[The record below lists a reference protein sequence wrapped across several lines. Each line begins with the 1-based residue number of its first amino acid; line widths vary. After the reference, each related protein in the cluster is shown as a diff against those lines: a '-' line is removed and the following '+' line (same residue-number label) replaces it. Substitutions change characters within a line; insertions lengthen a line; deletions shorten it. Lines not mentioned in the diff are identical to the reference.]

1 MLVGVF
7 VLRILFAARLEAVK
21 NPITFVKAGMQLPDH
36 EFTVAGDGSL
46 RKQCELLASGANNVK
61 FLGWVNSDA
70 IRRLMEETDVFCQLD
85 NIENI
90 WSSSLVAAMKNKK
103 AIICTNVG
111 YTSRYL
117 KDNHHVL
124 LISPRSCSELVGAIE
139 RLANS
144 VELRRRLGENAQIFV
159 HENLSVQKIVR
170 EIQDCITTTVQDWRE
185 RRTN

>member
-1 MLVGVF
+1 MK
-7 VLRILFAARLEAVK
+7 ILFAARLEAVK
-21 NPITFVKAGMQLPDH
+21 NPITFVEAGMQLPNH

-46 RKQCELLASGANNVK
+46 RKQCELLASCSNNVK
-61 FLGWVNSDA
+61 FLGWVNSEA
-70 IRRLMEETDVFCQLD
+70 IRRLMRETDIFCQLD

-111 YTSRYL
+111 YTNRYL
-117 KDNHHVL
+117 KDNYHVL

-144 VELRRRLGENAQIFV
+144 IDLRQRLGENAQIFV
-159 HENLSVQKIVR
+159 HENLSIEKIVK
-170 EIQDCITTTVQDWRE
+170 EIQDCVTATVHDWKE